1 MSEYSPPE
9 YRSDGFNCLYCNAY
23 AKQTWAA
30 LGGST
35 RSWFALE
42 VNPGSQYVIDDWDVI
57 YIDEEPVYVSLCAR
71 CENATLW
78 LCEKII
84 YPLARM
90 APPANSDLPADVK
103 GVYEEAAAIAGLSAR
118 AACALLRVSIEMLLK
133 NLGHLKENGN
143 INDSIGKL
151 VQAGLDQRVQ
161 QALDVVRV
169 TGNNAVHAAGTIDLD
184 DSTDVS
190 VLFELINFIANHL
203 ITQPKKASEKFG
215 DLPEG
220 DKKRIKRRDSK
231 T

>member
-42 VNPGSQYVIDDWDVI
+42 VNPDSQYVIDDWDVI
-57 YIDEEPVYVSLCAR
+57 YIDEKPVFVSLCAR

-90 APPANSDLPADVK
+90 APPANSDLPDNVK
-103 GVYEEAAAIAGLSAR
+103 EMYEEASAIAGLSAR
-118 AACALLRVSIEMLLK
+118 AACALLRVAIEMLLK
-133 NLGHLKENGN
+133 DLGHLKENSN
-143 INDSIGKL
+143 INDSIGEL
-151 VQAGLDQRVQ
+151 VGAGVDKRVQ

-169 TGNNAVHAAGTIDLD
+169 TGNNAVHPGTIDFD

-190 VLFELINFIANHL
+190 SLFELINYIADTL
-203 ITQPKKASEKFG
+203 ITQPKKTSEMFD